1 MNENQARAG
10 GRLSRISKNLSKYLL
25 FFNILIMLAAFSSI
39 VVGVVAQGGTTISS
53 GGKFIGAGI
62 AVAGSTIGAGIA
74 LSGTAS
80 SGLAAVVEKPG
91 MATWLLLIAGLSEGI
106 AIYGLIISIIILGT

>member
-1 MNENQARAG
+1 MSRSQGKIESG
-10 GRLSRISKNLSKYLL
+10 LSRISKKAFKYLL
-25 FFNILIMLAAFSSI
+25 FLNLIIMIVVFSSL
-39 VVGVVAQGGTTISS
+39 VVNVMAQGTATASQ

-62 AVAGSTIGAGIA
+62 SIAGSTIGAGIA

-106 AIYGLIISIIILGT
+106 AIYGLIISIIILGA

>member
-1 MNENQARAG
+1 MV
-10 GRLSRISKNLSKYLL
+10 
-25 FFNILIMLAAFSSI
+25 AAFSSL
-39 VVGVVAQGGTTISS
+39 VVNVMAQGTTQASA

-80 SGLAAVVEKPG
+80 SGLAAVVEKPS

-106 AIYGLIISIIILGT
+106 AIYGLIISIIILGTP

>member
-1 MNENQARAG
+1 MSEKQVRLG
-10 GRLSRISKNLSKYLL
+10 GRLNKVSKKLSRYLL
-25 FFNILIMLAAFSSI
+25 FFNILIMFAALSSI
-39 VVGVVAQGGTTISS
+39 VVIAVAQGGTAALS

-106 AIYGLIISIIILGT
+106 AIYGLIISIIILGS